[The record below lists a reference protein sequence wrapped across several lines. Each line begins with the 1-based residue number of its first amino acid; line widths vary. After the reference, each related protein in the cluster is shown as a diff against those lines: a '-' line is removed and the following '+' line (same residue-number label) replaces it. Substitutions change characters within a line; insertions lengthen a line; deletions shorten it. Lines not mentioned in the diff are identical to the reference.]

1 MLIEKVLNNNVAAAR
16 DKTGREVI
24 VMGRGIAFQRRSG
37 DIIPEK
43 LVEKVFVLE
52 NSEIAEKLGKLASQI
67 PLEHI
72 LIAEEIITL
81 CETLY
86 HKKLQD
92 GIHISL
98 ADHISAAIERQQKG
112 ISLNNPLRWD
122 IQRIYPEEYLL
133 GQKALKIIRE
143 KVAVSLDDDEAAFIA
158 MHFVNAEMN
167 QDLKQF
173 IPITKIMND
182 LLGFVEKE
190 SGVVFDTTSINY
202 YRFITHLKFFA
213 QRIIESKIRQEDVH
227 DLYLLV
233 KDKYSRVFSITEKTM
248 EYLHTK
254 YNYSADESEKTYF
267 TIHLQRIMNLN
278 D

>member
-92 GIHISL
+92 GHLSPRL
-98 ADHISAAIERQQKG
+98 Q
-112 ISLNNPLRWD
+112 
-122 IQRIYPEEYLL
+122 
-133 GQKALKIIRE
+133 
-143 KVAVSLDDDEAAFIA
+143 
-158 MHFVNAEMN
+158 
-167 QDLKQF
+167 
-173 IPITKIMND
+173 
-182 LLGFVEKE
+182 
-190 SGVVFDTTSINY
+190 TS
-202 YRFITHLKFFA
+202 F
-213 QRIIESKIRQEDVH
+213 
-227 DLYLLV
+227 
-233 KDKYSRVFSITEKTM
+233 
-248 EYLHTK
+248 
-254 YNYSADESEKTYF
+254 
-267 TIHLQRIMNLN
+267 
-278 D
+278 